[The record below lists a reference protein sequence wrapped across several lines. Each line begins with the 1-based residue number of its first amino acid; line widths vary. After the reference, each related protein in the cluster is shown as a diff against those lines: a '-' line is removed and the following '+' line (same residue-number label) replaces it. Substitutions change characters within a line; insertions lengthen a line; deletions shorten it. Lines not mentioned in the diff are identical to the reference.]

1 LRNIANPTRIPTS
14 PSMPSPHANRRRP
27 FPLPPPPRAPHTTT
41 IRALRIRRHGR
52 RRRRDGR
59 SLRAT
64 QAQELALGTKPLI
77 NQPLA
82 REAPVADANS
92 ATASDNRRRAA
103 YPRPPSIPARTGAAC
118 CTARGTGA

>member
-27 FPLPPPPRAPHTTT
+27 FPLPPPPRAPHTT

-64 QAQELALGTKPLI
+64 QAQELALGTKALV

-82 REAPVADANS
+82 REARVADANG
-92 ATASDNRRRAA
+92 ATASDNRCRAA
-103 YPRPPSIPARTGAAC
+103 YPRPSIPARTGAAC